1 MEKRS
6 NRKIALE
13 KLLSFIQSGSL
24 PSIPQVMF
32 KIREVTDDPR
42 SGVADLANV
51 ILTDHQLTT
60 RILRMANSAFYG
72 EYAGKVTRVTQAVSL
87 MGFRSVRNASM
98 ALAIYSAVERLGKC
112 PHFDFGVFWST
123 SIGTGVIAK
132 QLAQNLGLKMSEEAF
147 IGGFLHDI
155 GQPLLATVFPNEYD
169 EILTQATKPEII
181 FALEAERIGVNHM
194 EAGGMLA
201 RAWGLPETLVKPIE
215 SHHSSKVTEGASM
228 SVRLSEIVSFA
239 DRLYPV
245 VMTPTEENSDDTAS
259 RLFGDH
265 AEKFGVKAEF
275 VAGLIED
282 GRALIVETA
291 AELNV
296 QIREAHE
303 SDYDMGST
311 DTLNSQLALRE
322 LQFSI
327 MESAT
332 EALIHADSDDVVLD
346 IILDGA
352 FRGLELGNLVFF
364 KVSEGFTSLTGVIGY
379 GSIVGEEFR
388 KLQIECRSKSSPF
401 YDTIRY
407 SKALRGRGLGELLVE
422 KDSEKSPGPETDWR
436 EKLDHFA
443 AIPMV
448 IAEKCEYVAIA
459 TPSNKSEPLD
469 EQRLRTLTS
478 LCTQASLA
486 LERLSL
492 KRMLAERI
500 AAPDGKTARHSVS

>member
-1 MEKRS
+1 MEQQSTRT
-6 NRKIALE
+6 AVLE
-13 KLLSFIQSGSL
+13 KLTHFIRSGSL
-24 PSIPQVMF
+24 PSVPQVMF

-42 SGVADLANV
+42 SGVSDLADV

-112 PHFDFGVFWST
+112 KRFDFGVFWSS

-132 QLAQNLGLKMSEEAF
+132 QLAQNLGLKLTEEAF
-147 IGGFLHDI
+147 IAGFLHDI
-155 GQPLLATVFPNEYD
+155 GQPFLATVFPGEYD
-169 EILTQATKPEII
+169 EILAQASEPSAIM
-181 FALEAERIGVNHM
+181 ALESEKLGVNHL

-201 RAWGLPETLVKPIE
+201 RAWGLPETLVRPIE
-215 SHHSSKVTEGASM
+215 NHHSSMVTKGAST

-245 VMTPTEENSDDTAS
+245 VMTASEENSEDTAE
-259 RLFGDH
+259 RLFGEH
-265 AEKFGVKAEF
+265 AEKFGVKPEF

-296 QIREAHE
+296 QIRDAHE
-303 SDYDMGST
+303 SNDIT
-311 DTLNSQLALRE
+311 DSASRLHSQLALRE

-327 MESAT
+327 LEGAIDALKNAESD
-332 EALIHADSDDVVLD
+332 EVVLD

-352 FRGLELGNLVFF
+352 FRGLELGNLVFY
-364 KVSEGFTSLTGVIGY
+364 KVSEDHSTLKVAIGY
-379 GSIVGEEFR
+379 GAVVGEAFR
-388 KLQIECRSKSSPF
+388 SLEIEYPSKSSPL
-401 YDTIRY
+401 YDTIK
-407 SKALRGRGLGELLVE
+407 SAKVHIGRGLGEMLVE
-422 KDSEKSPGPETDWR
+422 MVSEDSRETTMDWR
-436 EKLDHFA
+436 EELDHYA
-443 AIPMV
+443 AVPLV
-448 IAEKCEYVAIA
+448 IADTCKYIAIA
-459 TPSNKSEPLD
+459 TPNNKSEKLD
-469 EQRLRTLTS
+469 EQRIRTLTS

-486 LERLSL
+486 LERLHL
-492 KRMLAERI
+492 KRMLAENDT
-500 AAPDGKTARHSVS
+500 AADGKTIRHSVS

>member
-1 MEKRS
+1 M
-6 NRKIALE
+6 ALE
-13 KLLSFIQSGSL
+13 KLSSFIQSGSL

-60 RILRMANSAFYG
+60 RILRMANSAYYG

-112 PHFDFGVFWST
+112 PHFDFGVFWSS

-147 IGGFLHDI
+147 IAGFLHDI

-169 EILTQATKPEII
+169 EILIQDSNPETI
-181 FALEAERIGVNHM
+181 FALETERLGVNHM

-215 SHHSSKVTEGASM
+215 NHHSSAVTQSASM
-228 SVRLSEIVSFA
+228 SVRLSEIVYFA
-239 DRLYPV
+239 DRLYPE
-245 VMTPTEENSDDTAS
+245 VMTPTEVNSDDTAKK
-259 RLFGDH
+259 LFGEH
-265 AEKFGVKAEF
+265 AEKFGVKEEF

-291 AELNV
+291 SELNV
-296 QIREAHE
+296 QIRDAHE
-303 SDYDMGST
+303 GDDISGNVSA
-311 DTLNSQLALRE
+311 LNSQLALRE

-332 EALIHADSDDVVLD
+332 EALKNANSDDVVLD

-364 KVSEGFTSLTGVIGY
+364 KVSEDLSSLTGTIGY
-379 GSIVGEEFR
+379 GAIVGQEFR
-388 KLQIECRSKSSPF
+388 ELQIETRSKSSLF
-401 YDTIRY
+401 YDTVRN
-407 SKALRGRGLGELLVE
+407 SKVICGQRLGALLVE
-422 KDSEKSPGPETDWR
+422 KDSELSAETRTDWR

-443 AIPMV
+443 AIPLV
-448 IAEKCEYVAIA
+448 VADKCEYVAIA
-459 TPSNKSEPLD
+459 TPSQKSKALD
-469 EQRLRTLTS
+469 RQRLRTLTS

-486 LERLSL
+486 LERLAL
-492 KRMLAERI
+492 QRMLNMRNKS
-500 AAPDGKTARHSVS
+500 PDGKTTRHSVS